1 MYAIRSYYVNRWRQP
16 GDENYTDIPGL
27 SSDRLTYPPSQVE
40 FWDYV
45 LPSGKNNG
53 WYMYDMSD
61 ARVVKGDHIR
71 LSTVTL
77 SYNVPTIASK
87 KVGIQNM
94 NVALQGSNLAVWA
107 FDKKLK
113 GQDRNNFV

>member
-1 MYAIRSYYVNRWRQP
+1 
-16 GDENYTDIPGL
+16 
-27 SSDRLTYPPSQVE
+27 
-40 FWDYV
+40 
-45 LPSGKNNG
+45 
-53 WYMYDMSD
+53 MYDMSD

-77 SYNVPTIASK
+77 SYNVPTTASK

-94 NVALQGSNLAVWA
+94 NVALQASNVAVWA

-113 GQDRNNFV
+113 GQDPDQVSSVGLPSLPTYSMSLRMSF